1 MLWTTAGRGADFSAG
16 TATTDVTAF
25 SITRTNN
32 DAAVVRGVEW
42 KFTDTTSAAGFKA
55 FQIFG
60 GAAAATNLLSVSK
73 AGLVDAP
80 AYAVAGAAGASF
92 GPGLP
97 TSITVVNGIVT
108 AIS

>member
-1 MLWTTAGRGADFSAG
+1 M
-16 TATTDVTAF
+16 TDVAALTV
-25 SITRTNN
+25 TRTNN
-32 DAAVVRGVEW
+32 NAAVLRGVQFA
-42 KFTDTTSAAGFKA
+42 FTDTTSAAGFMA
-55 FQIFG
+55 FQVLG